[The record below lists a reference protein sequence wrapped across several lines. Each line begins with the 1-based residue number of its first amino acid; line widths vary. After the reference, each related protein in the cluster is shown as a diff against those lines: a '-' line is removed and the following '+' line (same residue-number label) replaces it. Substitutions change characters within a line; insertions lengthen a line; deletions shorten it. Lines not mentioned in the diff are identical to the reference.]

1 MKKDNKD
8 NYLNINVND
17 LLNESSSSDDSLKN
31 VEVKKLLKASTTKRP
46 V

>member
-1 MKKDNKD
+1 MKKD

-31 VEVKKLLKASTTKRP
+31 IEVKKMLKASTAHRP